1 MSLIAF
7 APAAIVLIGL
17 VAAIPMVARLLDE
30 ANQLRASLRRAT
42 VLRPLVADLSDET
55 RRLQATMARLRDR

>member
-1 MSLIAF
+1 MNPIAF
-7 APAAIVLIGL
+7 APGAVLLVGM

-42 VLRPLVADLSDET
+42 VLHPLVADLSDET
-55 RRLQATMARLRDR
+55 RRLQATLARLRDR